1 MRELHKLLNR
11 ECLSVTETE
20 KLFQY
25 LIRGPQLTPQNQ
37 IARHSRRLKS
47 NAGETPSGNRRRS
60 KSLISWQ

>member
-25 LIRGPQLTPQNQ
+25 LIRGQLTQNQ
-37 IARHSRRLKS
+37 SPPFSVA
-47 NAGETPSGNRRRS
+47 P
-60 KSLISWQ
+60 